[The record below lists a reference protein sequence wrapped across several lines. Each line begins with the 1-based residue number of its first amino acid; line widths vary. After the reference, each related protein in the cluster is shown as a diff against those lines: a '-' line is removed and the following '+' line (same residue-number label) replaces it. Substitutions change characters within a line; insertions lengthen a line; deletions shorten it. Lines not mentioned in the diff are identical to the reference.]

1 MASLPP
7 PPVRLEATF
16 DASREKGKKRQK
28 RRVTLPEDASAAAAD
43 AASAKDSAAAGAQA
57 DDDGK
62 SSVGSSFH
70 TQLGD
75 SDVGGDDLPTGE
87 GTSEDAAPPR
97 TVARQGER
105 FRDTLPPVSVS
116 VPATFKIGNPAV
128 PPAQRRENEGNMNC
142 AFINWGELPSQSQ
155 NPAQRRRMEL
165 QLRHCPC
172 FLLCVAE
179 CSADMEGILRR
190 PVATAQVDASAAAGA
205 STSGIPSASAAAGAK
220 GETPL
225 LEGRPEF
232 EFVTCRGKERS
243 SLCVAA
249 RKHVCAGMDLLF
261 WERLVDGTYKS
272 KKNVEKVAYTRI
284 LIVDL
289 RFDSSYAHFGSSVT
303 VCVVHLHRDTA
314 KQNKNGKGFRAAL
327 DKWWPYLRAR
337 LLEHDVSRR
346 YSFTAVIQGG
356 PKLDVGRPPRSKR
369 LGRGTARMTGRRL
382 RPDPCPSTP
391 PKVEVANQAHPNQG
405 PDPRPWTEAR
415 HPQMAIGNPLQDYI
429 GVWISDI

>member
-7 PPVRLEATF
+7 PPVRLEAIF
-16 DASREKGKKRQK
+16 DASREQGKKRLQK
-28 RRVTLPEDASAAAAD
+28 RVRLPDDASAAAAD

-57 DDDGK
+57 DDDDK

-75 SDVGGDDLPTGE
+75 SDVGGEDLPIGE
-87 GTSEDAAPPR
+87 GTSEDAAPPS

-116 VPATFKIGNPAV
+116 VRATFKIGNPAV

-190 PVATAQVDASAAAGA
+190 PVAAAQVDASAAAGA

-232 EFVTCRGKERS
+232 EFVTIRGKERS

-272 KKNVEKVAYTRI
+272 KKNAAKVAYTRI
-284 LIVDL
+284 LIVEV

-327 DKWWPYLRAR
+327 DKWWPYLCD
-337 LLEHDVSRR
+337 LLLKHGVDILCGDFNMSLTQVNPQLRDKGLVCDLASAYFWR
-346 YSFTAVIQGG
+346 G
-356 PKLDVGRPPRSKR
+356 LDGSPCLDSCGIFVLGRPGQYV
-369 LGRGTARMTGRRL
+369 L
-382 RPDPCPSTP
+382 
-391 PKVEVANQAHPNQG
+391 E
-405 PDPRPWTEAR
+405 W
-415 HPQMAIGNPLQDYI
+415 PLDT
-429 GVWISDI
+429 SLH